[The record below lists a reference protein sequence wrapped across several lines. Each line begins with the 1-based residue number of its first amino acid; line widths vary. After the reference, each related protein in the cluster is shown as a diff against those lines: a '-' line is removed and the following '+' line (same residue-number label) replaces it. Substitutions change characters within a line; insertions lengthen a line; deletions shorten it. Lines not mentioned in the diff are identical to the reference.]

1 MQEWFKARNIW
12 GAAILALSDAEA
24 GRLAKALWQYTMT
37 GELTELSGAEKGIFA
52 LILMTLNQDEANN
65 AELSKKRA
73 LAGSIGGKQKIA
85 NQANANFATEEEAN
99 QANASNKNKNKE
111 IRDKKKDID
120 ILFDRFWSEYP
131 RKEAKQ
137 AAKAEFEKLKPT
149 EELLLTMLEA
159 IEKQKQSTQ
168 WQESGGQYI
177 PHPRTWLHNKRWEDE
192 VKQTSTKAPP
202 VQQYTQRDYSAEQD
216 EAMQRMLQMAKEGA

>member
-73 LAGSIGGKQKIA
+73 FAGSIGGKQKVA
-85 NQANANFATEEEAN
+85 NQASANFATEEEAN

-192 VKQTSTKAPP
+192 VRQTSTKAPP
-202 VQQYTQRDYSAEQD
+202 VQQYTQRDYSAEQN

>member
-149 EELLLTMLEA
+149 EELLLTMIEA

-192 VKQTSTKAPP
+192 VTQTPAKAPSA
-202 VQQYTQRDYSAEQD
+202 QQYTQRDYSAEQN